1 MTKHAKDEN
10 ILESEMFPRSNT
22 YDPQW
27 IINNQMG
34 LNPL

>member
-1 MTKHAKDEN
+1 MADRKDPVGALKN
-10 ILESEMFPRSNT
+10 ARFPRSGG

-27 IINNQMG
+27 IIDNQMG